1 MSEWER
7 NKYENDAT
15 MNGGKKKQ
23 VREELK
29 RRILRIKQVGTRNV
43 EFRN

>member
-1 MSEWER
+1 MNEWVR

-15 MNGGKKKQ
+15 MNGEKKKQ
-23 VREELK
+23 VKQEPK
-29 RRILRIKQVGTRNV
+29 RRIVHRKQVGTRNV